1 MSRRQQLVYW
11 LIGLVALLV
20 ALYLLR
26 TILLPFVA
34 GFAVAYFLDPVADRL
49 ERWRAPRGVAAAI
62 VLAVFFLL
70 VSTAALLV
78 LPVVQTQIVGLAR
91 NLPSHIGQLREGV
104 LPAVLELMDKL
115 GIDYRGEDV
124 RDAMKGITG
133 DVVGFIADLLRGVWA
148 GGLAVVNLLSL
159 LFITPIVAFY
169 LLRDWDRIVARID
182 DWLPR
187 PHRETVAG
195 LMREIDEVMAG
206 FVRGQGT
213 VCLILGTFYA
223 GALSLSGLDYGLI
236 IGMLAGLMSFVPFVG
251 VAVGLFLSL
260 AQALM
265 QFAPDFL
272 RIGLVIAIFVA
283 GQVAEG
289 NFLTPRF
296 LGNRVGLHP
305 VWILFGLLAGAA
317 LFGFVGVLLAVPATA
332 AVGVLAR
339 FAVQR
344 YQQSRLY
351 LGSAAVASE
360 ASAPAAKPA
369 PEERPAP

>member
-1 MSRRQQLVYW
+1 LVYW

-124 RDAMKGITG
+124 T
-133 DVVGFIADLLRGVWA
+133 
-148 GGLAVVNLLSL
+148 
-159 LFITPIVAFY
+159 
-169 LLRDWDRIVARID
+169 RID

-251 VAVGLFLSL
+251 VTVGLFLSL

-360 ASAPAAKPA
+360 ASTPAAKPA